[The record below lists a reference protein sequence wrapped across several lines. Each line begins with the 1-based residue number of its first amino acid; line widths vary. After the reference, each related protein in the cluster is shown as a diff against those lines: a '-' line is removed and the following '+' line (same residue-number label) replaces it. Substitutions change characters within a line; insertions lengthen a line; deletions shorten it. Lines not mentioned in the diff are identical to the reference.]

1 MLNDTRVTLRG
12 NVATEPTLRV
22 TQTGTTVCSFRLAVT
37 ERRYDDGEQKMVD
50 AGTSWYTV
58 STWRGLAPN
67 VAASLS
73 SGTTVIVQGRLRIRD
88 YTWEEQPRTSAD
100 VDADAVGVDL
110 AWGTARFTPNRRSA
124 RAEAAGQPDG
134 APDGAP
140 SDDVDGVD
148 GVEDAAGGAPLEAVE
163 DEELVGAGSP
173 AHPF

>member
-12 NVATEPTLRV
+12 NVATDPTLRV
-22 TQTGTTVCSFRLAVT
+22 TQTGTPVCTFRLAVT
-37 ERRYDDGEQKMVD
+37 ERRYDDAEQKMVD
-50 AGTSWYTV
+50 TATSWYTV
-58 STWRGLAPN
+58 SAWRGLAAN

-73 SGTTVIVQGRLRIRD
+73 SGTTVVVQGRLRIRD

-124 RAEAAGQPDG
+124 RTETVPGQPDG
-134 APDGAP
+134 AQDDAVLEGADGAGDASEAEP
-140 SDDVDGVD
+140 PEALEDD
-148 GVEDAAGGAPLEAVE
+148 
-163 DEELVGAGSP
+163 ELVGAGGA